1 MCGIQVDNISY
12 IVLFLLTMTTKRNL
26 PAADTV
32 EEETTQKEELSK
44 QIKEQNILVDE
55 LSNLKKNRRV
65 YLQQPNSNI
74 FFLTDREQMLSTCK
88 KDLDNLK
95 KEYQDM

>member
-1 MCGIQVDNISY
+1 
-12 IVLFLLTMTTKRNL
+12 MTTTSNL
-26 PAADTV
+26 PAANIV
-32 EEETTQKEELSK
+32 QEEATHKEELSRK
-44 QIKEQNILVDE
+44 IREQKILVDE

-65 YLQQPNSNI
+65 YLQQPNSSV
-74 FFLTDREQMLSTCK
+74 FFLTDRSQTLSACK